1 MAGPLAIF
9 LNPLCTVRQFVF
21 LSLTDISQLRKDDI
35 LGNCERLAC
44 HPMILEQQELF
55 TRYTKHCRAAVD
67 CLLEHLN
74 AQLELPAGTLAKLHR
89 IHERSGDHVR
99 LVQAPPYP
107 YNAAQAQRAEHTDF
121 GSITILLNW
130 LGGLQI
136 RVPDTTEWVYVRPI
150 PGSCVVNLGDAM
162 VKFTAGLLRS
172 NIHRVVP
179 PVGEQASE
187 TRNSLVF
194 FSRPE
199 DCVVLRR
206 LEGGLIDA
214 QPVVESTEPE
224 MSAHEWIMAKG
235 TGQLPGV
242 YTKKGFEWRENDAR
256 KNQGALGIPVA

>member
-1 MAGPLAIF
+1 
-9 LNPLCTVRQFVF
+9 
-21 LSLTDISQLRKDDI
+21 
-35 LGNCERLAC
+35 
-44 HPMILEQQELF
+44 MILEQQELF

-74 AQLELPAGTLAKLHR
+74 TQLELPPGTLAKLHR

-107 YNAAQAQRAEHTDF
+107 FNAAQAQRAEHTDF
-121 GSITILLNW
+121 GSITILFNW

-199 DCVVLRR
+199 DRVVLRR

-214 QPVVESTEPE
+214 QPVVESAEPE

>member
-1 MAGPLAIF
+1 MMF
-9 LNPLCTVRQFVF
+9 
-21 LSLTDISQLRKDDI
+21 
-35 LGNCERLAC
+35 
-44 HPMILEQQELF
+44 EQQELF
-55 TRYTKHCRAAVD
+55 ASYTKHCRALVD

-74 AQLELPAGTLAKLHR
+74 THLELPPGTLAKLHR

-107 YNAAQAQRAEHTDF
+107 FDAAQAQRAEHTDF
-121 GSITILLNW
+121 GSITILFNW

-136 RVPDTTEWVYVRPI
+136 RVPDTTEWVYVRPV

-179 PVGEQASE
+179 AVGQEGH

-199 DCVVLRR
+199 DSVVLRR
-206 LEGGLIDA
+206 LEGGLVDA
-214 QPVVESTEPE
+214 QPVVESSEPE

-256 KNQGALGIPVA
+256 QIPGTRSIPVA